1 MALIY
6 LVSRASSTSQLEV
19 TLIIRFW
26 IAKNL
31 IVLWM
36 KWIKI
41 GLETEK
47 TSPFALLNLIT

>member
-6 LVSRASSTSQLEV
+6 LVSRASSISQLEV

-31 IVLWM
+31 IVP
-36 KWIKI
+36 WIMGTKMDLK
-41 GLETEK
+41 GQK
-47 TSPFALLNLIT
+47 VFFSVD